1 MLQMLALAVLLL
13 LLQLLLLVVHP
24 SPLLLTSFVSHDD
37 AAALLRGKKR
47 AKENG
52 ERRLGEGAREY
63 QQTKGHHKLAR
74 LKTPRST

>member
-13 LLQLLLLVVHP
+13 LVLLVLLLVQP
-24 SPLLLTSFVSHDD
+24 SPLLLTSFVSHD

>member
-13 LLQLLLLVVHP
+13 LLLLLLLVVHP
-24 SPLLLTSFVSHDD
+24 SPLLLTSFVSND

>member
-1 MLQMLALAVLLL
+1 MVVVLVLLLLVLVLLL
-13 LLQLLLLVVHP
+13 LLLVHL
-24 SPLLLTSFVSHDD
+24 SPLLLTSLVSHD